1 MTPREIIV
9 LQQLSARCI
18 SDNLCKQSELISPE
32 VGVRSRYWLIEG
44 ASLFEGRPAL
54 VDVVELEGLSPEDV
68 PRVVRVF
75 NLRVVTVR
83 EYWMV
88 SRLDTEPYIN
98 ELSLLLGSTAELG
111 LLLILHRVL
120 DTAVVVEVDL
130 LVVAVAE
137 AGAAAVDDQ

>member
-1 MTPREIIV
+1 
-9 LQQLSARCI
+9 
-18 SDNLCKQSELISPE
+18 
-32 VGVRSRYWLIEG
+32 
-44 ASLFEGRPAL
+44 
-54 VDVVELEGLSPEDV
+54 
-68 PRVVRVF
+68 
-75 NLRVVTVR
+75 
-83 EYWMV
+83 MV